1 MNGDMHG
8 RGNYYSKEFQVEG
21 TWNRNTL
28 KGPCSIKGEHFS
40 FDGIVD
46 GEVLVEGRI
55 KIQYRNGESYEGDIK
70 GSKK

>member
-1 MNGDMHG
+1 M
-8 RGNYYSKEFQVEG
+8 
-21 TWNRNTL
+21 L
-28 KGPCSIKGEHFS
+28 KGPCSIKCEHFS
-40 FDGIVD
+40 FDGIAD